1 MQRIFLVLPKPSIYL
16 NNGKSKNAVRLNEAV
31 SFVVVSNPTFRKQSC
46 ESCEHKDHMYGLLIA
61 TRDFHLRY
69 LYLVSLINSYKTLN

>member
-1 MQRIFLVLPKPSIYL
+1 MCIFIRRSFIITVNI
-16 NNGKSKNAVRLNEAV
+16 KNKTE
-31 SFVVVSNPTFRKQSC
+31 
-46 ESCEHKDHMYGLLIA
+46 CEHKDHIYGLLIA